1 MKQQVKKEEA
11 VSPVI
16 GIMLMLVVTIVVAA
30 VITGFAMDLS
40 KDTNKTPTAIF
51 EAQWDNDG
59 FTLKHKGG
67 DPIRLQ
73 DMQIVFEQIRA
84 GDSTGITHTIS
95 GDKLSILGKSS
106 KDAASVGDVIQIN
119 DSPIA
124 GSVGFWTLKYAPTN
138 GLIASGSI
146 VKN

>member
-67 DPIRLQ
+67 DPIRLK
-73 DMQIVFEQIRA
+73 DMTVSFEQMF
-84 GDSTGITHTIS
+84 GTNKGITYTYS
-95 GDKLSILGKSS
+95 GADGKLTILGQNG
-106 KDAASVGDVIQIN
+106 KDVASVGDVIVVDGI
-119 DSPIA
+119 S
-124 GSVGFWTLKYAPTN
+124 SSGFWTLTYAPTN
-138 GLIASGSI
+138 GLIASGDFI
-146 VKN
+146 VP